1 VYYTITPKGLR
12 RLGELSQEWRR
23 IAGGVE
29 SVLAGT

>member
-1 VYYTITPKGLR
+1 VYYTITASGRR
-12 RLGELSQEWRR
+12 RLNELSQEWRR